1 MPLFAVVCRD
11 GVGPP
16 AKWATE
22 PIPRKHRR
30 NERSSA
36 RFSFAVVCLS
46 MSARGGRWVH
56 LSTKRDQVALVPHAH
71 GRSGGR
77 RSIQLS
83 YWRGDN
89 LHPPPPSSTTSY
101 QIGASGFEPATSWS
115 RSGTKSPRVAT
126 QYSNHA
132 VFWASVSRHG
142 SAKQPGIARNS
153 RRGFVNQTPPRPPEC
168 TWGKNHRGR
177 PDESPL
183 LGRFVLATRSVPAR
197 VPLGADERAVAEGVR
212 AQRVD
217 ERRRRIDGRVL
228 DVVHCAPARRVQ
240 PGLVAHTLRAL
251 VVGARRVATEAEATD
266 DVPAGTVSGTPPPNV
281 MMPPA
286 TSPVPPPWPLGGAKK
301 SGLKGFELFS
311 PYEGMARLDERVQP
325 SSGQR

>member
-1 MPLFAVVCRD
+1 LNQRPPGPEAGPRVPELRHNIAITRCSGHRCRD
-11 GVGPP
+11 TGV
-16 AKWATE
+16 
-22 PIPRKHRR
+22 R
-30 NERSSA
+30 NNRES
-36 RFSFAVVCLS
+36 
-46 MSARGGRWVH
+46 H
-56 LSTKRDQVALVPHAH
+56 ETH
-71 GRSGGR
+71 GAA
-77 RSIQLS
+77 
-83 YWRGDN
+83 
-89 LHPPPPSSTTSY
+89 SSTRRRRDRPNVR
-101 QIGASGFEPATSWS
+101 GAKTTE
-115 RSGTKSPRVAT
+115 
-126 QYSNHA
+126 
-132 VFWASVSRHG
+132 
-142 SAKQPGIARNS
+142 
-153 RRGFVNQTPPRPPEC
+153 
-168 TWGKNHRGR
+168 GR

>member
-1 MPLFAVVCRD
+1 MRCPWTGALRLPLFAVVCRD

-101 QIGASGFEPATSWS
+101 QIGASGFEPPTSWS
-115 RSGTKSPRVAT
+115 RSGDQGYRHTTKCSTYAM
-126 QYSNHA
+126 
-132 VFWASVSRHG
+132 FWAVRVVPREPKSLRS
-142 SAKQPGIARNS
+142 SKKLTS
-153 RRGFVNQTPPRPPEC
+153 KLTPR
-168 TWGKNHRGR
+168 
-177 PDESPL
+177 
-183 LGRFVLATRSVPAR
+183 
-197 VPLGADERAVAEGVR
+197 
-212 AQRVD
+212 
-217 ERRRRIDGRVL
+217 
-228 DVVHCAPARRVQ
+228 
-240 PGLVAHTLRAL
+240 
-251 VVGARRVATEAEATD
+251 
-266 DVPAGTVSGTPPPNV
+266 
-281 MMPPA
+281 A
-286 TSPVPPPWPLGGAKK
+286 TSWT
-301 SGLKGFELFS
+301 GFRRSF
-311 PYEGMARLDERVQP
+311 
-325 SSGQR
+325 

>member
-1 MPLFAVVCRD
+1 LPLFAVVCRD

-197 VPLGADERAVAEGVR
+197 VPLGADERAVAKVFGHSGWMNGDAGSTAEYWMSST
-212 AQRVD
+212 
-217 ERRRRIDGRVL
+217 VL
-228 DVVHCAPARRVQ
+228 PPGGFNPASSRTRFALSWSVHAVSP
-240 PGLVAHTLRAL
+240 LRP
-251 VVGARRVATEAEATD
+251 R
-266 DVPAGTVSGTPPPNV
+266 PPTMCPR
-281 MMPPA
+281 
-286 TSPVPPPWPLGGAKK
+286 
-301 SGLKGFELFS
+301 EL
-311 PYEGMARLDERVQP
+311 
-325 SSGQR
+325 